1 MSDTTIQVTVN
12 GPLRVTGAF
21 DICDGTGTKFD
32 LAGRST
38 ISLCRCG
45 QSKNKPFCDGTHN
58 MAAFKSDEKA
68 RVLPPPKPRG

>member
-1 MSDTTIQVTVN
+1 MSDTTIQVTAN

-21 DICDGTGTKFD
+21 EITDATGAKFD
-32 LAGRST
+32 LAGRTT

-45 QSKNKPFCDGTHN
+45 QSKNKPFCDGAHN

-68 RVLPPPKPRG
+68 RALPPPKPRA

>member
-1 MSDTTIQVTVN
+1 MADTSIQVTIN

-21 DICDGTGTKFD
+21 DICDGTGAKFD

-45 QSKNKPFCDGTHN
+45 QSQNKPFCDGAHN

-68 RVLPPPKPRG
+68 RALPPPKPRV